1 MKYKKIN
8 NLNELREA
16 CYDHSA
22 SFVMQLNFG
31 LRSSKD
37 IEYNPENKKFS
48 VYNYIDDSDQ
58 LLTEEEIMDANITNI
73 GKAISYGSFFLEE
86 RN

>member
-1 MKYKKIN
+1 MKYRKIN
-8 NLNELREA
+8 NIDELKQA

-37 IEYNPENKKFS
+37 IEYNPGNKKFS
-48 VYNYIDDSDQ
+48 VLNYIDDSEQTLSED
-58 LLTEEEIMDANITNI
+58 EIMDDNITNI
-73 GKAISYGSFFLEE
+73 GKAIRHGSFFLEE
-86 RN
+86 RD